1 MALKVI
7 SENCTGCGLCVD
19 VCAYSGIKINDE
31 GIAEVTESCILCSQC
46 AGACPCDALFM
57 EEKQSK
63 GEDIDDYK
71 GVMVFVEH
79 EFGKINSV
87 SFELLGKGRQIADE
101 LGVSLS
107 AILIGGEGDKMVKEI
122 SQYDVD
128 SIYVKNGSWLK
139 DYQTNT
145 YVKEAEDII
154 KTYKPEIVLIGAT
167 TLGRDFAGALATR
180 LKAGLTADCTE
191 LSIDKEKRLLLQT
204 RPAFGGNIMA
214 TICCP
219 HHRPQMSTVRPKVMQ
234 MPEKKPSPDVKIIQ
248 VTPVSGPQDML
259 LDILEFVADTVGTVN
274 LADADIIVSGGRG
287 MKGPENYPMLFELA
301 ELLGGAVGA
310 SRAAVDSGWIPYAHQ
325 VGQTGRTVRPKL
337 YIACGISGA
346 IQHLAGMQTS
356 EVIVAINKDPDAPI
370 FKVANYGIVGDLFK
384 VVPELIRQIKE
395 KKAQIAS

>member
-7 SENCTGCGLCVD
+7 KENCTGCGLCVD

-31 GIAEVTESCILCSQC
+31 GVAEVTESCILCGQC
-46 AGACPCDALFM
+46 VDVCPAGALMM
-57 EEKQSK
+57 EEKK
-63 GEDIDDYK
+63 ATVEDISDYK

-79 EFGKINSV
+79 EFGKIHSV
-87 SFELLGKGRQIADE
+87 SFELLGKGREIADN

-107 AILIGGEGDKMVKEI
+107 AMLIGAEGDSMALDVAR
-122 SQYDVD
+122 YDVD
-128 SIYVKNGSWLK
+128 TIYVCNSTWLK

-145 YVKEAEDII
+145 YVAEAENII
-154 KTYKPEIVLIGAT
+154 RTYKPEIVLIGAT
-167 TLGRDFAGALATR
+167 TLGRDFAGALAAR
-180 LKAGLTADCTE
+180 LKTGLTADCTE
-191 LSIDKEKRLLLQT
+191 LSIDRQKRLLLQT

-214 TICCP
+214 TIISP
-219 HHRPQMSTVRPKVMQ
+219 NHRPQMATVRPKVMA
-234 MPEKKPSPDVKIIQ
+234 MPEPAESPGVRIIQ
-248 VTPVSGPQDML
+248 VQPVSGPQDML
-259 LDILEFVADTVGTVN
+259 LDILEFIPDIAGTVN

-287 MKGPENYPMLFELA
+287 MKGPENFSMLFELA

-310 SRAAVDSGWIPYAHQ
+310 SRAAVDSGWMPYAHQ

-356 EVIVAINKDPDAPI
+356 ENIVAINKDPDAPI
-370 FKVANYGIVGDLFK
+370 FKVATFGIVGDLFK

-395 KKAQIAS
+395 KKARKAS